1 MSRWIRLGLL
11 FSGFLAAA
19 GALRASDGS
28 PFTVSVLVDGVPA
41 PEYAAR
47 GRVYVEALKGREFTI
62 RLSNPTGERV
72 AVALSVDGRNVVD
85 AERTTALAAA
95 KWILGPSETTEIPG
109 WQVSGQTSRKFFF
122 TDTKRSYAK
131 WLGDTANVG
140 TIEAVFFREKT
151 RLPIAAYKDQSRD
164 GRETAQA
171 PAAGDSYEGAGW
183 IDGQSAGSSGS
194 AKAEP
199 APSAEARRKAAAARD
214 AETFAATGIGR
225 ETSFPV
231 QWVAFE
237 EDPTPAARIAIRYEF
252 HEQLVRLGV
261 LPREDDLS
269 ARESASGFEHR
280 YAPDPYGR
288 HGNR

>member
-1 MSRWIRLGLL
+1 MTRMTRWTRFGLL
-11 FSGFLAAA
+11 FSFSGLLGAA
-19 GALRASDGS
+19 GALGADGS
-28 PFTVSVLVDGVPA
+28 PFAVSVLVDRTPA

-47 GRVYVEALKGREFTI
+47 GRVYVEALRGREFTI

-85 AERTTALAAA
+85 AGRTSALAAA
-95 KWILGPSETTEIPG
+95 KWILGPYQTAEIPG

-122 TDTKRSYAK
+122 TDTSHSYAK

-140 TIEAVFFREKT
+140 TIEAVFFREKA
-151 RLPIAAYKDQSRD
+151 RPPVAAYKDRN
-164 GRETAQA
+164 REGTDTAQA
-171 PAAGDSYEGAGW
+171 PAGAPDEAAGAR
-183 IDGQSAGSSGS
+183 
-194 AKAEP
+194 
-199 APSAEARRKAAAARD
+199 APKAEARRRAAATQE
-214 AETFAATGIGR
+214 AESFAATGIGR

-237 EDPTPAARIAIRYEF
+237 EDPTPAARVAIRYEF

-269 ARESASGFEHR
+269 GRENASGFEHR
-280 YAPDPYGR
+280 YAPDPYGHDGHR
-288 HGNR
+288 